1 MAAVKYATFAKAL
14 GGNPSFLPIGGHNGQ
29 EKQPRLNLE
38 NCIYACNQYQRLHHN
53 KMHANMKI
61 FGWLSYADT
70 FLSTEYAVSAEI
82 EPTNAVAAEAS
93 SSIEGVSLSFL
104 LPTRVA
110 YHSVF
115 FVNVSLCT

>member
-1 MAAVKYATFAKAL
+1 
-14 GGNPSFLPIGGHNGQ
+14 
-29 EKQPRLNLE
+29 
-38 NCIYACNQYQRLHHN
+38 
-53 KMHANMKI
+53 MHANMKT
-61 FGWLSYADT
+61 FGWRKYADA

-82 EPTNAVAAEAS
+82 EPNAVAAEAS
-93 SSIEGVSLSFL
+93 SSIEGASLSFL